1 MNSPGGSSNRQRRG
15 VKPRTARNAKATHEK
30 PSGESVSGVSASDER
45 QTIRRCHNR
54 TGLSR
59 RRKGWSSPSD
69 SGGTNYFVKPW
80 SLRDGLRRWKET
92 GKYHCRYFYGNGCG
106 QVLLE
111 RDIEEGIWK
120 VMTVPGCRFSPLWLD
135 TILQWATEFQT
146 AQLEL
151 NKEPADAT
159 DSSGSRSRTN
169 QLEPSAL
176 STREE
181 TSLKPSTTDPNCTGD
196 QQSQDQND
204 RRDRRSRRQER
215 VIQYSRSG
223 AVHRARSFFTGKICI
238 SLRCERMGLTDVEMD
253 MISKWQRQN
262 SSVLSIVKLWLFD
275 NKITDSGARHISQLV
290 NDELLEIHVSHNSM
304 TNSGAQ
310 QIMMAAT
317 STRKASSKPFWL
329 RMEWNM
335 INHDELK
342 IFISEM
348 EKEKGMVVDIPRF
361 HLRRSRGKAS
371 SCLINERKVAHL
383 RLPWIQCQRLRPS
396 EAPVLMQAKSSWQEN
411 RNNHLKQNVKPASDL
426 NNCMDPPSSS
436 PSFRPKKPN
445 SQNACG
451 QSCSSGPLLVF
462 PDTSALLGLIGCK
475 VKTGSTPFLS
485 FDWLDGLC
493 QKGNFGRC
501 LPPNERV
508 FFVLCD
514 SVMKQLD
521 GLKKHSAHVGLCVR
535 KLVNSGLEKYGPAGQ
550 DFLTI
555 LGAHEGEGIIVDR
568 NAEVLDS
575 RSHHVFNKGQA
586 IDLKIVEVALFFQ
599 QELCLAASQFRQSAE
614 ESQILG
620 QLPNPNHPFCFP
632 VVLFSNDNVQL
643 MAAKSHGLP
652 AFRYTDLQKCTHSR
666 EVMHGR
672 KPLTASVLRSLIG
685 KKATVGL
692 GARARKSLQDEFDGI
707 VACMKHLMES
717 YEDAKN
723 LLGQTKEILEGNS
736 KDALT
741 QLKQLLDIGQQNDAE
756 RRKSDKSLAKGHI
769 DSESSSIDNVSE
781 ETEDDSL
788 FGICLEDGVDDP
800 SPATSAEM
808 DEPKTSDSSAENSS
822 KCDEDEASDGETIP
836 LVRAKLAEW
845 ECLVKSYQHPSRILR
860 WTSGHLY
867 SD

>member
-1 MNSPGGSSNRQRRG
+1 MNSSGGLNNRQRRG
-15 VKPRTARNAKATHEK
+15 VKTRTARNIKTTQEK
-30 PSGESVSGVSASDER
+30 PSADSVTGVSVTGER
-45 QTIRRCHNR
+45 QNSRRCHNR
-54 TGLSR
+54 TG

-69 SGGTNYFVKPW
+69 SGSANYFVKPW

-92 GKYHCRYFYGNGCG
+92 GKYHCRYFYGSGCG

-120 VMTVPGCRFSPLWLD
+120 VMTVPGYRFSPIWLD
-135 TILQWATEFQT
+135 TILRWAKEFQK

-151 NKEPADAT
+151 TKEPAAAT
-159 DSSGSRSRTN
+159 DSSGN
-169 QLEPSAL
+169 K
-176 STREE
+176 TRNSQSEAFPLIAQE
-181 TSLKPSTTDPNCTGD
+181 AVPLKPRTSGPDTQCNQEPGHD
-196 QQSQDQND
+196 QSG
-204 RRDRRSRRQER
+204 RDRRSRRHER
-215 VIQYSRSG
+215 AIQYTRTG
-223 AVHRARSFFTGKICI
+223 NMHRARSLFHGKICV

-253 MISKWQRQN
+253 MISKWQKQN

-310 QIMMAAT
+310 QIMMAAA
-317 STRKASSKPFWL
+317 STRRASSKPFWL

-342 IFISEM
+342 GFISEM
-348 EKEKGMVVDIPRF
+348 EAEKGMVVDIPRF

-396 EAPVLMQAKSSWQEN
+396 EAPVLMQAKSSWQDN
-411 RNNHLKQNVKPASDL
+411 RNNLLKSDAKPVSGL
-426 NNCMDPPSSS
+426 SNCTDPSSSS
-436 PSFRPKKPN
+436 PSSQTKKPHN
-445 SQNACG
+445 QNLFGEA
-451 QSCSSGPLLVF
+451 CSSGPLLVF

-599 QELCLAASQFRQSAE
+599 QELCLAASQHRHSAD
-614 ESQILG
+614 ESQMVG
-620 QLPNPNHPFCFP
+620 QRPNPNRPFCFP

-672 KPLTASVLRSLIG
+672 RPLTASVLRSLIG

-723 LLGQTKEILEGNS
+723 LLGQTREILEGNS

-741 QLKQLLDIGQQNDAE
+741 QLKQLLDVGQQNVSD
-756 RRKSDKSLAKGHI
+756 RRESIKHSSKTGNDSD
-769 DSESSSIDNVSE
+769 SSSAGVSE

-788 FGICLEDGVDDP
+788 FGICLEDGTDEP
-800 SPATSAEM
+800 SAATISAEL
-808 DEPKTSDSSAENSS
+808 DEPKVSDSSAENSS
-822 KCDEDEASDGETIP
+822 RFDEDEATDGETIP

-867 SD
+867 SE

>member
-1 MNSPGGSSNRQRRG
+1 
-15 VKPRTARNAKATHEK
+15 
-30 PSGESVSGVSASDER
+30 
-45 QTIRRCHNR
+45 
-54 TGLSR
+54 
-59 RRKGWSSPSD
+59 
-69 SGGTNYFVKPW
+69 
-80 SLRDGLRRWKET
+80 
-92 GKYHCRYFYGNGCG
+92 
-106 QVLLE
+106 
-111 RDIEEGIWK
+111 
-120 VMTVPGCRFSPLWLD
+120 MTVPGYRFSPLWLD
-135 TILQWATEFQT
+135 AIRQWATEYQE
-146 AQLEL
+146 ALLEL
-151 NKEPADAT
+151 NKESKLM
-159 DSSGSRSRTN
+159 DSSVSKARSN
-169 QLEPSAL
+169 Q
-176 STREE
+176 TH
-181 TSLKPSTTDPNCTGD
+181 LKPLSLTTQEDTPSTQSAPD
-196 QQSQDQND
+196 QRNNDCPDFKQDRID
-204 RRDRRSRRQER
+204 ERDRRSRRQGGMG
-215 VIQYSRSG
+215 QYSRSG
-223 AVHRARSFFTGKICI
+223 AVHRVRSFFNGKIRI

-253 MISKWQRQN
+253 MISKWHRQN

-275 NKITDSGARHISQLV
+275 NKITDSGARHIAQMV

-310 QIMMAAT
+310 QIMAAAT

-335 INHDELK
+335 INHNELK
-342 IFISEM
+342 EFIAEM

-361 HLRRSRGKAS
+361 HLRRSKGKAS

-383 RLPWIQCQRLRPS
+383 RLPWIQCQRLSPS
-396 EAPVLMQAKSSWQEN
+396 EAPVLMQAKTSWQKNSNEKPKD
-411 RNNHLKQNVKPASDL
+411 RAAPSPNNGSVQ
-426 NNCMDPPSSS
+426 PSNLG
-436 PSFRPKKPN
+436 SFQMKKPN
-445 SQNACG
+445 HPNASHQG
-451 QSCSSGPLLVF
+451 NSGGPLLIF

-475 VKTGSTPFLS
+475 VKTGCTPFMN
-485 FDWLDGLC
+485 FEWLDGLC
-493 QKGNFGRC
+493 QKNNFGRC
-501 LPPNERV
+501 LPANERV

-599 QELCLAASQFRQSAE
+599 QELCCAATQFRLNAE
-614 ESQILG
+614 ESQMTD
-620 QLPNPNHPFCFP
+620 QHPNPNNPFCFP

-717 YEDAKN
+717 YEDARN

-736 KDALT
+736 EDALT
-741 QLKQLLDIGQQNDAE
+741 QLKQLLDVGQQHGPQ
-756 RRKSDKSLAKGHI
+756 RRRSDKTLKARL
-769 DSESSSIDNVSE
+769 DSESSSADNTSE
-781 ETEDDSL
+781 ETEEDL
-788 FGICLEDGVDDP
+788 FFGMSLEDGGDES
-800 SPATSAEM
+800 SPATTTVES
-808 DEPKTSDSSAENSS
+808 DDPKLSDSSLENTSTGDLDDS
-822 KCDEDEASDGETIP
+822 SDGETIP

-845 ECLVKSYQHPSRILR
+845 EGLVKSYQNPSRILR